1 MVPTTIVYIQDTQE
15 TLLLVRGNRTIWT
28 VNEIIVFKY
37 CIGIFFPVR
46 TKIDR
51 ENHFWCSLAS
61 FRGWRIFFT
70 HTFLAFFNST
80 ITPPLPPPYIA
91 GTVLKIY
98 GKTIFCFITQN
109 LIFYQQSAII
119 FWKLKLFENFHGH
132 VFSFMVSLFKGKA
145 NFSRAVKDKKS

>member
-1 MVPTTIVYIQDTQE
+1 MITVLWFLKETQEQIIVTVFCDFFSPKKLQKIATIWWLVRFAVGGEEGCWGVGLFPTTIVYILDTQE

-46 TKIDR
+46 TKIER
-51 ENHFWCSLAS
+51 ENHFWCSLTS

-80 ITPPLPPPYIA
+80 ITPPPHPLVSVTKYIPCN
-91 GTVLKIY
+91 Y
-98 GKTIFCFITQN
+98 
-109 LIFYQQSAII
+109 
-119 FWKLKLFENFHGH
+119 
-132 VFSFMVSLFKGKA
+132 
-145 NFSRAVKDKKS
+145 